1 MSHSRTLDLQLPN
14 PAALYFS
21 SSCGEA
27 SHKVSLLL
35 LYNYNFAAALNCNV
49 NIWYVIPVGVTKH
62 GLKTAALEGGW
73 GHHCLSA
80 CACVCVMRCG
90 TVRGWTGRGIESG
103 V

>member
-35 LYNYNFAAALNCNV
+35 LYNYNFATIMNCNV
-49 NIWYVIPVGVTKH
+49 NI
-62 GLKTAALEGGW
+62 
-73 GHHCLSA
+73 
-80 CACVCVMRCG
+80 
-90 TVRGWTGRGIESG
+90 
-103 V
+103 